1 MIISRVSVQRP
12 VFAIMISAAIIV
24 VGWFSYRQ
32 LGLDLMPKTE
42 AAVVNVNVSL
52 PGASAEEVETQL
64 TKPLEEAVNTINGI
78 DELRASSDP
87 GRANLNI
94 TFVLERDIEAATQD
108 VRDKVAAAVR
118 YFPKDTL
125 PPVVTKADPDA
136 APVLTLVVSGP
147 RSPKELTDIVDKQV
161 KQILETVEDVGAIT
175 FIGDRHREID
185 LLLNADR
192 LNAYGLTVDQVRAAV
207 QKQDVDVP
215 GGSFISGPAEVDL
228 RTMGRI
234 QKVDDF
240 IRVILSY

>member
-94 TFVLERDIEAATQD
+94 SFVLERDIEAATQD

-118 YFPKDTL
+118 NFPKDTCAAGRHKSRSGRRAR
-125 PPVVTKADPDA
+125 PHARRIRAAHPEGAHRHRRQAGEADPRDRRGRRRNH
-136 APVLTLVVSGP
+136 VHR
-147 RSPKELTDIVDKQV
+147 RS
-161 KQILETVEDVGAIT
+161 A
-175 FIGDRHREID
+175 
-185 LLLNADR
+185 
-192 LNAYGLTVDQVRAAV
+192 
-207 QKQDVDVP
+207 
-215 GGSFISGPAEVDL
+215 S
-228 RTMGRI
+228 
-234 QKVDDF
+234 
-240 IRVILSY
+240 

>member
-32 LGLDLMPKTE
+32 LGLDLMPKTD
-42 AAVVNVNVSL
+42 AAVVNVNVFL

-108 VRDKVAAAVR
+108 VRD
-118 YFPKDTL
+118 
-125 PPVVTKADPDA
+125 
-136 APVLTLVVSGP
+136 
-147 RSPKELTDIVDKQV
+147 
-161 KQILETVEDVGAIT
+161 
-175 FIGDRHREID
+175 
-185 LLLNADR
+185 
-192 LNAYGLTVDQVRAAV
+192 
-207 QKQDVDVP
+207 
-215 GGSFISGPAEVDL
+215 
-228 RTMGRI
+228 
-234 QKVDDF
+234 
-240 IRVILSY
+240 